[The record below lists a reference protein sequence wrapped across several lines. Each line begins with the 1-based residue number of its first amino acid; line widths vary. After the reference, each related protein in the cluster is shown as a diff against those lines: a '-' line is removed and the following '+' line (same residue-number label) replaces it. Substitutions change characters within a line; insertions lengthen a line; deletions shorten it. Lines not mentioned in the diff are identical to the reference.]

1 MKRFVLTAVTVFVIS
16 LIAACSLA
24 TNTTNDHKNMNDKK
38 TKQTETATKP
48 LEIVKG
54 PEVTLI
60 AKEEKQKLSNGVI
73 VPVWTFNGSSPGPEI
88 RVKKGEKV
96 KVTLKNELS
105 APVSIHWHGYPV
117 PNNMDGIPGVTQD
130 AVEPG
135 KSFTYEFEA
144 NVPGT
149 YWYHSHQDSVNQL
162 DRGLYGALVVEDTN
176 EKYDKDYTL
185 MLDEWITDKEEINK
199 QLKEMTKGKTEKAD
213 GNKSSKDNENAK
225 KNDDKNSMDHSG
237 MDMDS
242 DKKDPGNMAGM
253 DHRNMKME
261 GHDMSM
267 YDLFTING
275 KSGDLVA
282 PLKVNKG
289 DKVRLRL
296 VNAGY
301 LSHDI
306 HVHGHDIKVI
316 ATDGQ
321 PINDPKVIKDQ
332 VIPIAPGERYDI
344 EFTANNPGKWYVED
358 HSANKGAKGMKA
370 VIEYDGSK
378 EMIDKADEKEKL
390 SKLDMTK
397 YGAKK
402 LGSFTLNQ
410 QYTATYNMD
419 LNTQMNG
426 NEMVYTI
433 NGKVFPDIDPIPV
446 KKGDLV
452 KVKLVNRSKMDDHPM
467 HLHGHFFQVLSKDG
481 KPIEGS
487 PIVKDTLNLKPGE
500 EYEVAFAAD
509 NPGDWMFH
517 CHDLHH
523 ASAGMVTEVKY
534 TDYKSNYVPNPN
546 IPNKPE

>member
-1 MKRFVLTAVTVFVIS
+1 MKRFVLTAVTVSVIF

-24 TNTTNDHKNMNDKK
+24 TNTTNDHKNMKDKK
-38 TKQTETATKP
+38 TIQAETATKP
-48 LEIVKG
+48 LKVEKG
-54 PEVTLI
+54 PEVTLV
-60 AKEEKQKLSNGVI
+60 AKEEKQKLGNGVI

-88 RVKKGEKV
+88 RVKKGAKV

-162 DRGLYGALVVEDTN
+162 DRGLYGALIVEDTK

-185 MLDEWITDKEEINK
+185 MLDEWVTDKEEMNK
-199 QLKEMTKGKTEKAD
+199 QLKEMTKGQI
-213 GNKSSKDNENAK
+213 GNKSKGNENEE
-225 KNDDKNSMDHSG
+225 KNDDKNGMAHSG
-237 MDMDS
+237 MDMGSDQKDS
-242 DKKDPGNMAGM
+242 GNMAGM
-253 DHRNMKME
+253 DHGNMKME

-275 KSGDLVA
+275 KSGDLVV

-321 PINDPKVIKDQ
+321 PINDPKVIKDK
-332 VIPIAPGERYDI
+332 VISIAPGERYDI
-344 EFTANNPGKWYVED
+344 EFTANKTGKWYVED
-358 HSANKGAKGMKA
+358 HSKNKGAKGMKA

-378 EMIDKADEKEKL
+378 EMKDKADGKEKL
-390 SKLDMTK
+390 PKVDIMK
-397 YGAKK
+397 YGTKK
-402 LGSFTLNQ
+402 LGSFPLNQ
-410 QYTATYNMD
+410 EYTATYNMD

-433 NGKVFPDIDPIPV
+433 NGKVFPDIDPIQV

-487 PIVKDTLNLKPGE
+487 PIVKDTLNLRPGE
-500 EYEVAFAAD
+500 EYEVAFVAD
-509 NPGDWMFH
+509 NPGEWMFH

-523 ASAGMVTEVKY
+523 ASAGMVTEVNY
-534 TDYKSNYVPNPN
+534 TDYESSYVPNPN

>member
-1 MKRFVLTAVTVFVIS
+1 MKRFVLTAVTVSVIF

-24 TNTTNDHKNMNDKK
+24 TNTTNDHKNMKDKK
-38 TKQTETATKP
+38 TIQAETATKP
-48 LEIVKG
+48 LKVEKG
-54 PEVTLI
+54 PEVTLV
-60 AKEEKQKLSNGVI
+60 AKEEKQKLGNGVI

-162 DRGLYGALVVEDTN
+162 DRGLYGALIVEDTK

-185 MLDEWITDKEEINK
+185 MLDEWVTDKEEMNK
-199 QLKEMTKGKTEKAD
+199 QLKEMTKGQI
-213 GNKSSKDNENAK
+213 GNKSKGNENEE
-225 KNDDKNSMDHSG
+225 KNDDKNGMAHSG
-237 MDMDS
+237 MDMGSDQKDS
-242 DKKDPGNMAGM
+242 GNMAGM
-253 DHRNMKME
+253 DHGNMKME

-275 KSGDLVA
+275 KSGDLVV

-321 PINDPKVIKDQ
+321 PINDPKVIKDK
-332 VIPIAPGERYDI
+332 VISIAPGERYDI
-344 EFTANNPGKWYVED
+344 EFTANKTGKWYVED
-358 HSANKGAKGMKA
+358 HSKNKGAKGMKA

-378 EMIDKADEKEKL
+378 EMKDKADGKEKL
-390 SKLDMTK
+390 PKVDIMK
-397 YGAKK
+397 YGTKK
-402 LGSFTLNQ
+402 LGSFPLNQ
-410 QYTATYNMD
+410 EYTATYNMD

-433 NGKVFPDIDPIPV
+433 NGKVFPDIDPIQV

-487 PIVKDTLNLKPGE
+487 PIVKDTLNLRPGE
-500 EYEVAFAAD
+500 EYEVAFVAD
-509 NPGDWMFH
+509 NPGEWMFH

-523 ASAGMVTEVKY
+523 ASAGMVTEVNY
-534 TDYKSNYVPNPN
+534 TDYESSYVPNPN

>member
-1 MKRFVLTAVTVFVIS
+1 MKRFVLTAVTVSVIF

-24 TNTTNDHKNMNDKK
+24 TNTTNDHKNMKDKK
-38 TKQTETATKP
+38 TIQAETATKP
-48 LEIVKG
+48 LKVEKG
-54 PEVTLI
+54 PEVTLV
-60 AKEEKQKLSNGVI
+60 AKEEKQKLGNGVI

-135 KSFTYEFEA
+135 KSFTYEFEV

-162 DRGLYGALVVEDTN
+162 DRGLYGALIVEDTK

-185 MLDEWITDKEEINK
+185 MLDEWVTDKEEMNK
-199 QLKEMTKGKTEKAD
+199 QLKEMTKGQI
-213 GNKSSKDNENAK
+213 GNKSKGNENEE
-225 KNDDKNSMDHSG
+225 KNDDKNGMAHSG
-237 MDMDS
+237 MDMGSDQKDS
-242 DKKDPGNMAGM
+242 GNMAGM
-253 DHRNMKME
+253 EHGNMKME

-275 KSGDLVA
+275 KSGDLVV

-321 PINDPKVIKDQ
+321 PINDPKVIKDK
-332 VIPIAPGERYDI
+332 VISIAPGERYDI
-344 EFTANNPGKWYVED
+344 EFTANKTGKWYVED
-358 HSANKGAKGMKA
+358 HSKNKGAKGMKA

-378 EMIDKADEKEKL
+378 EMKDKADEKEKL
-390 SKLDMTK
+390 PKVDIMK
-397 YGAKK
+397 YGTEK
-402 LGSFTLNQ
+402 LGSFPLNQ
-410 QYTATYNMD
+410 EYTATYNMD

-433 NGKVFPDIDPIPV
+433 NGKVFPDIDPIQV

-487 PIVKDTLNLKPGE
+487 PIVKDTLNLRPGE
-500 EYEVAFAAD
+500 EYEVAFVAD
-509 NPGDWMFH
+509 NPGEWMFH

-523 ASAGMVTEVKY
+523 ASAGMVTEVNY
-534 TDYKSNYVPNPN
+534 TDYESGYVPNPN